1 MKRLILKLSTLV
13 LLSVTYG
20 AALSGNL
27 TANASA
33 NPVKDATKTNLVCIC
48 PNGLEV
54 ICHTSC
60 EICCR

>member
-27 TANASA
+27 TAN
-33 NPVKDATKTNLVCIC
+33 PVKDATKTNFVCIC
-48 PNGLEV
+48 SNGFEV

>member
-33 NPVKDATKTNLVCIC
+33 NPVKDATKTCL
-48 PNGLEV
+48 LY
-54 ICHTSC
+54 TSPSPRDC
-60 EICCR
+60 S

>member
-20 AALSGNL
+20 AALSGNFIGN
-27 TANASA
+27 ANS
-33 NPVKDATKTNLVCIC
+33 NPVKDATKTNFVCIC
-48 PNGLEV
+48 SNGYEV